1 MRLAMH
7 TRQPTDTVAHLRL
20 TTPLRCSTLAAPD
33 AGSVEDLEGL
43 AVAAA
48 TSAALGVATRHWANH
63 GGDLATHVRVAL
75 RALQNLQPDEL
86 ASRVSPDN
94 SRSIRPHA
102 PLIAVQIDDTGA
114 ARGPACGSSG

>member
-7 TRQPTDTVAHLRL
+7 TREPTDTVAHLRL
-20 TTPLRCSTLAAPD
+20 TTSLEKATLAAPD

-48 TSAALGVATRHWANH
+48 SSAVLGVATQHWANH

-75 RALQNLQPDEL
+75 RALQNL
-86 ASRVSPDN
+86 
-94 SRSIRPHA
+94 RP
-102 PLIAVQIDDTGA
+102 
-114 ARGPACGSSG
+114 